1 MKIQSVQY
9 GWFCSPDAFPKDR
22 KVSLTELACLPLVE
36 QTECSGL
43 SALPSGPFTSL
54 GIETQYVFDSNSVAA
69 LGGLVAAG
77 ICLALLPVKHLF
89 NPNSVTF
96 GKRVASIINS

>member
-9 GWFCSPDAFPKDR
+9 GWFCSPDAIPKER

-36 QTECSGL
+36 QTGGSGL
-43 SALPSGPFTSL
+43 TALTRGQFTSL
-54 GIETQYVFDSNSVAA
+54 GIETKYVFGSNSVAA

-77 ICLALLPVKHLF
+77 IRSEERRV
-89 NPNSVTF
+89 
-96 GKRVASIINS
+96 GKECVSTGRSRWAPYH